1 MSRPIDHWD
10 QLGHRACG
18 QLTGWSWRADL
29 PIGPLDF
36 VPSVRQSVRV
46 TVALLMLLAMYAAGL
61 LVFLSIA
68 LLAVRECCRRLTSPQ
83 G

>member
-1 MSRPIDHWD
+1 MSAQRPTTVAVS
-10 QLGHRACG
+10 RT
-18 QLTGWSWRADL
+18 LTHAEL
-29 PIGPLDF
+29 PIRALDF

-46 TVALLMLLAMYAAGL
+46 TLVLLMLLAMYVAGL

-68 LLAVRECCRRLTSPQ
+68 SLVARECWRRLPPTR

>member
-1 MSRPIDHWD
+1 MSAQVGTLAR
-10 QLGHRACG
+10 
-18 QLTGWSWRADL
+18 SDL

-36 VPSVRQSVRV
+36 VRRVRQSVRV
-46 TVALLMLLAMYAAGL
+46 TVVLLMLLAMYVAGL

-68 LLAVRECCRRLTSPQ
+68 LLAARECCRRLTAPQ